1 MEVPRLE
8 PTAHVILFPAQVWW
22 PLHKPDEQNGFST
35 EAVLGFLELNQKPC
49 LYEEIGKGEAGRGLE
64 FMLAFLFH

>member
-22 PLHKPDEQNGFST
+22 PLHKPDKQNGFST
-35 EAVLGFLELNQKPC
+35 EAVLGFLELNHMGMS
-49 LYEEIGKGEAGRGLE
+49 L
-64 FMLAFLFH
+64 